1 MQSVS
6 IKEARKYY
14 ARLGFAITKS
24 NGFFVQ
30 KSVGKNGK
38 LFNVYKIKT
47 MKKINGIDTTI
58 TSSNDVRITKSGKF
72 FRVYNEVPTILM
84 LVIVAMVVLKP
95 F

>member
-1 MQSVS
+1 
-6 IKEARKYY
+6 
-14 ARLGFAITKS
+14 
-24 NGFFVQ
+24 
-30 KSVGKNGK
+30 
-38 LFNVYKIKT
+38 